1 MPNGRISLE
10 VVVVESPGVFMEKVV
25 KQTMTAKESQQ
36 PEKLTMPVQE
46 KEYLPLP
53 VFVTYARPG
62 SLLGSKLLNILNSIP
77 LPSKIK
83 SFFRGSY

>member
-1 MPNGRISLE
+1 
-10 VVVVESPGVFMEKVV
+10 MEKTV
-25 KQTMTAKESQQ
+25 KQAMTKGMKEPQK
-36 PEKLTMPVQE
+36 PKAPTLPVQE